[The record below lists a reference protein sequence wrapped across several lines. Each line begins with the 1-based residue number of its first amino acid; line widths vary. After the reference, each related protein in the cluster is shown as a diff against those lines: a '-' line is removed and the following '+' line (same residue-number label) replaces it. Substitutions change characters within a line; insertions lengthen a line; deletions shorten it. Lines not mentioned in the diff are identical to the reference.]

1 MSEVQFILERLK
13 SEWSTPKMANHAGK
27 PVAVPLGCSF
37 ECPSTEE
44 RLKAVMNIV
53 SLPQSLLD
61 FWRSNDGA
69 SLFEDH
75 EYGQWGLR
83 IFTTLDSISK
93 TANFMTERPA
103 ECRSGD
109 LVIGE
114 FLGDSDQLIIR
125 CDRTLPDYGSVLV
138 ALPLDAR
145 DVWDVA
151 AASLETFLT
160 TYAST
165 HGEKFWRG
173 ARNRT

>member
-1 MSEVQFILERLK
+1 MSEVQSILERLK
-13 SEWSTPKMANHAGK
+13 SEWSTPKTASHAGK

-37 ECPSTEE
+37 ECPANEE
-44 RLKAVMNIV
+44 QLKAVVTKV
-53 SLPQSLLD
+53 SLPQSLFD

-83 IFTTLDSISK
+83 IFSTLDAITRTTK
-93 TANFMTERPA
+93 FMTDRPA
-103 ECRSGD
+103 ECRPGD

-138 ALPLDAR
+138 ALPLDTR

-151 AASLETFLT
+151 AASLETFLAA
-160 TYAST
+160 YAST

-173 ARNRT
+173 ATTRS